1 MRSFFDKYPVADKV
15 IAAGVSGGA
24 DSLALVLRLKEWG
37 DANDKKI
44 VALTVDHGLRSEA
57 AAEAAY
63 VAEVMQRFGIEHHI
77 LRWEG
82 EKPVHGIEE
91 AAREA
96 RYGLIAAW
104 CREAGVRVLATGHH
118 RRDQAETF
126 LLRLIRGSGVS
137 GLSGI
142 LPVSERL
149 GLMII
154 RPQLFDAPDDLKI
167 YLERCGVAWVEDP
180 SNRNEDFLRVKIR
193 NYLPVLSAELGLTEE
208 RLAATAGILE
218 KTRSFLDSEVAKFVK
233 NHCRFWEKCGC
244 SFAES
249 VFFTLHE
256 ELQYRVLTQ
265 LFKQIGG
272 KAYAPE
278 AREVLR
284 VAGLVRSGSFNG
296 CTLGGCMVIL
306 RYDRLWIVRE
316 GRKARKISR
325 REWDDYVAAHPQYGR
340 LRLPYKL
347 KCLLAGE
354 ECGNRA

>member
-1 MRSFFDKYPVADKV
+1 MRTKV

-37 DANDKKI
+37 DANGKKI

-96 RYGLIAAW
+96 RYALIAAW

-154 RPQLFDAPDDLKI
+154 RPQLFDAPDDLKA
-167 YLERCGVAWVEDP
+167 YLEQCGVAWVEDP
-180 SNRNEDFLRVKIR
+180 SNRNEDFLR
-193 NYLPVLSAELGLTEE
+193 
-208 RLAATAGILE
+208 
-218 KTRSFLDSEVAKFVK
+218 
-233 NHCRFWEKCGC
+233 
-244 SFAES
+244 
-249 VFFTLHE
+249 
-256 ELQYRVLTQ
+256 
-265 LFKQIGG
+265 
-272 KAYAPE
+272 
-278 AREVLR
+278 
-284 VAGLVRSGSFNG
+284 
-296 CTLGGCMVIL
+296 
-306 RYDRLWIVRE
+306 
-316 GRKARKISR
+316 
-325 REWDDYVAAHPQYGR
+325 
-340 LRLPYKL
+340 
-347 KCLLAGE
+347 
-354 ECGNRA
+354 